1 LHAGKSLEDRM
12 DLPTGNEQYFR
23 MSVDSFDTDKVLKNA
38 ARQRDQRNF
47 NDMLI
52 IDVDSHHYESES
64 MGEIIKHMEDP
75 VLKQL
80 AESSN
85 QVSQR
90 GSMFALGRVGYQ
102 DIGGRVTRYP
112 LRKLEETTKD
122 GLHRDVHLTHKWMD
136 ALGVDY
142 TCMFPTPMLGLA
154 MHPQPEVENHLA
166 RAYNRW
172 LTEEILPGSPRM
184 TSMLYLPFNDHNAA
198 YKMVQDFGD
207 KPGVI
212 GFMVTSVRHKPVHD
226 NDYMKT
232 YALIEEMGLPL
243 GFHSGFNWDDPMF
256 RTSNRFIAVH
266 ALGFT
271 WYNVVH
277 CTNWIVNGLPE
288 RFPKL
293 PVIWIES
300 GVTWISW
307 LMTRL
312 DNEYRMRSSECP
324 SLKMLPSEYMKQ
336 MYYSTQPLEI
346 PSDSEYLEATFKFID
361 AENTLMYASDYPH
374 WDMDLP
380 SVIWDLPF
388 LDEKAK
394 RKILGENARDAFNLD
409 VSHRYPKAAAAE

>member
-1 LHAGKSLEDRM
+1 ME
-12 DLPTGNEQYFR
+12 LPTGNEQFFK
-23 MSVDSFDTDKVLKNA
+23 MSVDSFNTETVLTNA
-38 ARQRDQRNF
+38 AKQRDARGL
-47 NDMLI
+47 DDVLI
-52 IDVDSHHYESES
+52 VDVDSHHYESES
-64 MGEIIKHMEDP
+64 MRDIIEFIEDP
-75 VLKQL
+75 VLRQL
-80 AESSN
+80 AKSST

-112 LRKLEETTKD
+112 LRKLEETPAD
-122 GLHRDVHLTHKWMD
+122 GVHRDVHLTHRWMD
-136 ALGVDY
+136 AMGVDY
-142 TCMFPTPMLGLA
+142 TCMFPTPMLALA
-154 MHPQPEVENHLA
+154 MHPQPEVEHHLA

-172 LTEEILPGSPRM
+172 LVEKVLPGSPRIS
-184 TSMLYLPFNDHNAA
+184 SMLYLPFNDHAAA

-207 KPGVI
+207 KPGVL

-226 NDYMKT
+226 NDYMKI
-232 YALIEEMGLPL
+232 YGLVEEMGLPL

-256 RTSNRFIAVH
+256 RTANRFIAVH

-271 WYNVVH
+271 WYNVIH
-277 CTNWIVNGLPE
+277 CTNWVVNGLPE

-293 PVIWIES
+293 KVVWIES
-300 GVTWISW
+300 GVTWIPW

-336 MYYSTQPLEI
+336 MYYSTQPIEV
-346 PSDSEYLEATFKFID
+346 PDDEQYMEAVFRCID
-361 AENTLMYASDYPH
+361 AENTLLYASDYPH

-380 SVIWDLPF
+380 STIWDLPF

-394 RKILGENARDAFNLD
+394 RKILGENARDAFNMD
-409 VSHRYPKAAAAE
+409 VSARFPKATAAE

>member
-1 LHAGKSLEDRM
+1 M
-12 DLPTGNEQYFR
+12 DLPTGNEQFFR
-23 MSVDSFDTDKVLKNA
+23 MSVDSFNTDTVLKNA
-38 ARQRDQRNF
+38 ARQRDQRGF
-47 NDMLI
+47 NDTLI

-64 MGEIIKHMEDP
+64 MREIIKYMEDP

-80 AESSN
+80 AESST

-102 DIGGRVTRYP
+102 DVGGRVTRYP
-112 LRKLEETTKD
+112 LRKLEETPAD
-122 GLHRDVHLTHKWMD
+122 GIHRDVHLTHKWMD
-136 ALGVDY
+136 AMGVDY
-142 TCMFPTPMLGLA
+142 TTMFPTPMLGLG
-154 MHPQPEVENHLA
+154 MHPQPEVEYNFA
-166 RAYNRW
+166 RAYNTW
-172 LTEEILPGSPRM
+172 LTEEVLPGSSRVK
-184 TSMLYLPFNDHNAA
+184 SMLFLPFNDHNAA

-212 GFMVTSVRHKPVHD
+212 GFMITSVRHKPVHD
-226 NDYMKT
+226 NDYMKI

-293 PVIWIES
+293 KTIWIES
-300 GVTWISW
+300 GVTWILW

-336 MYYSTQPLEI
+336 MYFSTQPMER
-346 PSDSEYLEATFKFID
+346 PDADVMEAIFKAID

-394 RKILGENARDAFNLD
+394 RKILGENARQAFNLD
-409 VSHRYPKAAAAE
+409 VSDRFPKAAAAE

>member
-1 LHAGKSLEDRM
+1 
-12 DLPTGNEQYFR
+12 
-23 MSVDSFDTDKVLKNA
+23 
-38 ARQRDQRNF
+38 
-47 NDMLI
+47 
-52 IDVDSHHYESES
+52 
-64 MGEIIKHMEDP
+64 
-75 VLKQL
+75 
-80 AESSN
+80 
-85 QVSQR
+85 
-90 GSMFALGRVGYQ
+90 
-102 DIGGRVTRYP
+102 
-112 LRKLEETTKD
+112 
-122 GLHRDVHLTHKWMD
+122 
-136 ALGVDY
+136 
-142 TCMFPTPMLGLA
+142 
-154 MHPQPEVENHLA
+154 
-166 RAYNRW
+166 
-172 LTEEILPGSPRM
+172 
-184 TSMLYLPFNDHNAA
+184 
-198 YKMVQDFGD
+198 MVQDFGD
-207 KPGVI
+207 KKGVI

-277 CTNWIVNGLPE
+277 CTNWVVNGLPE
-288 RFPKL
+288 RFPNL
-293 PVIWIES
+293 PVVWIES
-300 GVTWISW
+300 GVTWIPW

-336 MYYSTQPLEI
+336 MYYTTQPMEV
-346 PSDSEYLEATFKFID
+346 PNESEYLEATFKFID

-394 RKILGENARDAFNLD
+394 RKILGENARDAFKLD
-409 VSHRYPKAAAAE
+409 VSDRFPKAAAAE

>member
-1 LHAGKSLEDRM
+1 M
-12 DLPTGNEQYFR
+12 DLPTGNEQFFR
-23 MSVDSFDTDKVLKNA
+23 MSVDSFNTDTVLKNA
-38 ARQRDQRNF
+38 ARQRDQRGF
-47 NDMLI
+47 NDTLI

-64 MGEIIKHMEDP
+64 MREIIKYMEDP

-80 AESSN
+80 AESST

-112 LRKLEETTKD
+112 LRKLEETPKD
-122 GLHRDVHLTHKWMD
+122 GVHRDVHLTHKWMD
-136 ALGVDY
+136 AMGVDY
-142 TCMFPTPMLGLA
+142 TTMFPTPMLGLA
-154 MHPQPEVENHLA
+154 MHPQPEVEYNLA
-166 RAYNRW
+166 RAYNTW
-172 LTEEILPGSPRM
+172 LTEEVLPGSSRVK
-184 TSMLYLPFNDHNAA
+184 SMLFLPFNDHNAA

-212 GFMVTSVRHKPVHD
+212 GFMITSVRHKAVHD
-226 NDYMKT
+226 NDYMKI

-293 PVIWIES
+293 KTIWIES
-300 GVTWISW
+300 GVTWILW

-336 MYYSTQPLEI
+336 MYFSTQPMER
-346 PSDSEYLEATFKFID
+346 PDNDVMEAVFKAID

-394 RKILGENARDAFNLD
+394 RKILGGNAQRAFNLD
-409 VSHRYPKAAAAE
+409 VSERYPKAAAAE

>member
-1 LHAGKSLEDRM
+1 M
-12 DLPTGNEQYFR
+12 DLPTGNEQFFR
-23 MSVDSFDTDKVLKNA
+23 MSVDSFNTDTVLKNA
-38 ARQRDQRNF
+38 ARQRDQRGF
-47 NDMLI
+47 NDTLI

-64 MGEIIKHMEDP
+64 MREIIKYMEDP

-80 AESSN
+80 AQSST

-102 DIGGRVTRYP
+102 DVGGRVTRYP
-112 LRKLEETTKD
+112 LRKLEETPKD
-122 GLHRDVHLTHKWMD
+122 GVHRDIHLSHKWMD
-136 ALGVDY
+136 AMGVDY
-142 TCMFPTPMLGLA
+142 STMFPTPMLGLA
-154 MHPQPEVENHLA
+154 MHPQPEVEYNFA
-166 RAYNRW
+166 RAYNTW
-172 LTEEILPGSPRM
+172 LTEEVLPGSSRVK
-184 TSMLYLPFNDHNAA
+184 SMLYLPFNDHNAA

-212 GFMVTSVRHKPVHD
+212 GFMITSVRHKAVHD
-226 NDYMKT
+226 NDYMKI

-293 PVIWIES
+293 KTIWIES
-300 GVTWISW
+300 GVTWILW

-336 MYYSTQPLEI
+336 MYFSTQPMER
-346 PSDSEYLEATFKFID
+346 PDNDVMEAVFKAID

-388 LDEKAK
+388 LDDNAK
-394 RKILGENARDAFNLD
+394 RKILGGNAQRAFNLD
-409 VSHRYPKAAAAE
+409 VSERYPQAAAAE

>member
-1 LHAGKSLEDRM
+1 M

-23 MSVDSFDTDKVLKNA
+23 MSVDSFDTEKVLANA
-38 ARQRDQRNF
+38 AKQRDKRGF
-47 NDMLI
+47 EDVLI
-52 IDVDSHHYESES
+52 IDVDSHHYETES
-64 MGEIIKHMEDP
+64 LGEILEYMEDP
-75 VLKQL
+75 VLRQL
-80 AESSN
+80 ANSST
-85 QVSQR
+85 QVGQR
-90 GSMFALGRVGYQ
+90 GGGMFALGRAGYQ
-102 DIGGRVTRYP
+102 DVGGRVTRYP
-112 LRKLEETTKD
+112 LRRLEQTPAD
-122 GLHRDVHLTHKWMD
+122 GVHRDVHLGHRWMD
-136 ALGVDY
+136 AMGVDY

-154 MHPQPEVENHLA
+154 MHPQPEVENQLA
-166 RAYNRW
+166 RAYNHW
-172 LTEEILPGSPRM
+172 LTERVLSSSSRIK
-184 TSMLYLPFNDHNAA
+184 SMLYLPFNDHNAA
-198 YKMVQDFGD
+198 YRMVEDFAD
-207 KPGVI
+207 KPGVL
-212 GFMVTSVRHKPVHD
+212 GFMVTSVRHKSVHD
-226 NDYMKT
+226 NDYMKI
-232 YALIEEMGLPL
+232 YRAIEERGLPL
-243 GFHSGFNWDDPMF
+243 AFHSGFNWDDPMF
-256 RTSNRFIAVH
+256 KTSNRFIAVH

-409 VSHRYPKAAAAE
+409 VSHRFPKAAAAE